1 MERTT
6 ARKQQNDAAEKWMS
20 VLAASKALGET
31 RHRVLTRIVAG
42 ELVGQKI
49 AGRTVVT
56 VASVARVKKA
66 KDDGGAAK

>member
-6 ARKQQNDAAEKWMS
+6 ARKQENGADEWMS
-20 VLAASKALGET
+20 VLAASKALSET
-31 RHRVLTRIVAG
+31 RQKVLTRIVAG
-42 ELVGQKI
+42 ELVGKRV

-56 VASVARVKKA
+56 VASVARVKKT